1 MRGKRN
7 LLACCQLSIGM
18 WLALLASQGF
28 IFAQNAPTV
37 APSYQWT
44 TEKWSGDD
52 APYTATRRALEGAS
66 QQELK
71 THIAKTAPV
80 LAKPNPAA
88 KTVFLYGY
96 AAYLLATKLHTPD
109 SEQPL
114 AAALRAMERSKS
126 PDTYNYARLHFL
138 LVARRGP
145 FAPLRDVGIRLAQKD
160 ASDYDVRYYLN
171 NLLKPGVKNEDK
183 VLALRLCQQMIQL
196 DPKRPSAHAALG
208 WTYFR
213 SWLTGKKPDDAEKSI
228 AAYRKYLQ
236 LAPAND
242 TFRPQAQSI
251 IAMMQK
257 K

>member
-1 MRGKRN
+1 MKEKRN
-7 LLACCQLSIGM
+7 LTCRVSVGI
-18 WLALLASQGF
+18 LLAVFTMQNF
-28 IFAQNAPTV
+28 VFAQNAPTV

-52 APYTATRRALEGAS
+52 APYVTTRRTLERAS

-71 THIAKTAPV
+71 AHIAKTAPA
-80 LAKPNPAA
+80 LAKPNAPA
-88 KTVFLYGY
+88 KTVFLHGY
-96 AAYLLATKLHTPD
+96 AAYLLATKFHISN
-109 SEQPL
+109 SEQHL
-114 AAALRAMERSKS
+114 GASLRAMERGRS
-126 PDTYNYARLHFL
+126 PDAYNYARLHFL

-145 FAPLRDVGIRLAQKD
+145 FAPLRDVGLRLAQKD

-183 VLALRLCQQMIQL
+183 VLAIRLCRQMIKL

-236 LAPAND
+236 LAPAD
-242 TFRPQAQSI
+242 DVFRPQAQNI